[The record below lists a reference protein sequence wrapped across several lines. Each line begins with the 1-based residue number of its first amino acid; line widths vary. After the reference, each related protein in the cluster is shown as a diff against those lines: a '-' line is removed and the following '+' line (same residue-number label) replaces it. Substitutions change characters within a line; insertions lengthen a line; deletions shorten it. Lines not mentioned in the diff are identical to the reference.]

1 MSLFRRIYA
10 KSQSLGVD
18 NRIYRIDKGRIMI
31 KTDNACRPDRL
42 DLASLSTLSGLEIVK
57 GLADGRLP
65 RPPMAETLPFT
76 LYPPSA
82 GRVELCAVPETRF
95 LNPMGIVHGGWA
107 MTMLDSAMGLSA
119 LTTLSPGEICPSHE
133 TSVKFVRPILADGR
147 SLHVIGTVISRGL
160 TVITAEG
167 RIEDGGGKLYAHGTS
182 TCLIAGIPAQA
193 RAPQPSAVT
202 KLSRRNAATVAMVN
216 LIP

>member
-1 MSLFRRIYA
+1 MPEICP
-10 KSQSLGVD
+10 
-18 NRIYRIDKGRIMI
+18 IDKARIMI
-31 KTDNACRPDRL
+31 RADDACQPDRV
-42 DLASLSTLSGLEIVK
+42 DPASLSALSGLEIVNAF
-57 GLADGRLP
+57 ADGRLP

-76 LYPPSA
+76 LHPPSA
-82 GRVELCAVPETRF
+82 GRVELCAVPEERF

-147 SLHVIGTVISRGL
+147 MLHVIGKVISRGR

-167 RIEDGGGKLYAHGTS
+167 RIEDGDGKLCAHGTLR
-182 TCLIAGIPAQA
+182 CLIVGIPAQA
-193 RAPQPSAVT
+193 
-202 KLSRRNAATVAMVN
+202 
-216 LIP
+216 

>member
-1 MSLFRRIYA
+1 
-10 KSQSLGVD
+10 
-18 NRIYRIDKGRIMI
+18 MI
-31 KTDNACRPDRL
+31 RTDNACRPDRL
-42 DLASLSTLSGLEIVK
+42 DPASLSTLSGLEIVN

-65 RPPMAETLPFT
+65 YPPMAETLPFT

-82 GRVELCAVPETRF
+82 GGRVELCAVPETRF

-119 LTTLSPGEICPSHE
+119 LTTLSPGEICPSYE

-147 SLHVIGTVISRGL
+147 SLHVIGTVISRGR

-167 RIEDGGGKLYAHGTS
+167 RIEDGDGKLYAHGTS
-182 TCLIAGIPAQA
+182 TCLIARIGARA
-193 RAPQPSAVT
+193 RAPQPSAVA
-202 KLSRRNAATVAMVN
+202 KLSQRHSN
-216 LIP
+216 IS

>member
-1 MSLFRRIYA
+1 
-10 KSQSLGVD
+10 
-18 NRIYRIDKGRIMI
+18 MI
-31 KTDNACRPDRL
+31 TADDAGRPDRL
-42 DLASLSTLSGLEIVK
+42 DPASLSALSGLEIVNAF
-57 GLADGRLP
+57 ADGRLP

-76 LYPPSA
+76 LHPPSA

-119 LTTLSPGEICPSHE
+119 LTTLEPGKICPSHE

-147 SLHVIGTVISRGL
+147 TLHVIGTVISRGR

-167 RIEDGGGKLYAHGTS
+167 RIEDDGGKLYAHGTS
-182 TCLIAGIPAQA
+182 TCFIAAITAQA
-193 RAPQPSAVT
+193 RA
-202 KLSRRNAATVAMVN
+202 RRSTVAKLLRRRSN
-216 LIP
+216 GSCRLAARRRA